1 MIRLVHVTTVPQTA
15 TSFLSGQ
22 LAWLKQHGF
31 EITVVTSP
39 GTEMVEFAEREGIG
53 SRSLA
58 MKRAISPGA
67 DLVSLARLIS
77 VFQEINPQIVHAHTP
92 KAGLLAMLAAAC
104 CRIPIRIYHLHG
116 LRYESAVG
124 WKRALLQSAEKVANR
139 FATDVLCVSPSVKR
153 QAVCDGLFPESAA
166 NVLAKG
172 SINGVDSQRFN
183 PDREVV
189 LHRALVRKR
198 LGIPSQA
205 TVLGFV
211 GRMVQDKGISELVR
225 AWRQLRDE
233 FPELHLLLVGP
244 FEDGGAVSLSLQSEL
259 KADCRVHLPG
269 LDWNAIPYYTA
280 MDLFTLPSYR
290 EGLPTVLL
298 EAAAMRLP
306 VVATRVTGCVDAVVE
321 GETGLL
327 VSRGDAGQ
335 LAKAI
340 RHYVRNSEL
349 RQRHGVA
356 ARARIVSDYQPL
368 AVWQS
373 LYSHYLQ
380 LLDRKGNAKLHR
392 AGLQLS

>member
-22 LAWLKQHGF
+22 LGWLKQHGF

-39 GTEMVEFAEREGIG
+39 GAEMLEFADREGVT
-53 SRSLA
+53 SHSLS
-58 MKRAISPGA
+58 MKRAISPGS
-67 DLVSLARLIS
+67 DLVSLARLIR
-77 VFQEINPQIVHAHTP
+77 VFRGIDPHIVHAHTP
-92 KAGLLAMLAAAC
+92 KAGLLAMLAASC
-104 CRIPIRIYHLHG
+104 CRVPIRIYHLHG
-116 LRYESAVG
+116 LRYESALG
-124 WKRALLQSAEKVANR
+124 WKRTLLQSAEKVANR
-139 FATDVLCVSPSVKR
+139 FATDVLCVSPSVKH
-153 QAVCDGLFPESAA
+153 QAVCDRLFPESAA
-166 NVLAKG
+166 KVLGKG
-172 SINGVDSQRFN
+172 SINGVDAQRFD
-183 PDREVV
+183 PDREII
-189 LHRALVRKR
+189 LHRAAVRKR

-211 GRMVQDKGISELVR
+211 GRMVRDKGIAELVQV
-225 AWRQLRDE
+225 WRQLRDE

-244 FEDGGAVSLSLQSEL
+244 FEEGGALPHALRAEL
-259 KADCRVHLPG
+259 KADRRVHLPG

-321 GETGLL
+321 GHTGLL
-327 VSRGDAGQ
+327 VSRGNVDQ
-335 LAKAI
+335 LANAI
-340 RHYVRNSEL
+340 RRYVRDPEL
-349 RQRHGVA
+349 RRRHGLA
-356 ARARIVSDYQPL
+356 ARARIVNDFQPL

-380 LLDRKGNAKLHR
+380 LLDRKGNAGIHR